1 MKNKTNSEEYV
12 LVFKTSLLN
21 QIGYFQGLCFDYSK
35 YIDAIEL
42 SYEFII
48 RSEAEK
54 NHNYKQV
61 ISYVILNY
69 KDEIFSYKRGAL
81 LSEKRL
87 INNYSIGIGGHISI
101 QDPSL
106 FSTPYSIS
114 MYREVQEELYI
125 DTEYL
130 DKTIAVLNDDS
141 NEVGKVHF
149 GIIHV
154 FKLDKPLVRK
164 KEKCINEPSFTK
176 RHELIQQINNYESWS
191 QICIN
196 NLDKLIGMDS

>member
-1 MKNKTNSEEYV
+1 MKNKTNLDEYV
-12 LVFKTSLLN
+12 LVFKTSLLS

-42 SYEFII
+42 NYEFII
-48 RSEAEK
+48 RNEAEK

-69 KDEIFSYKRGAL
+69 RDEIFCYERGAL

-101 QDPSL
+101 HDPSL
-106 FSTPYSIS
+106 FSTPYKIG
-114 MYREVQEELYI
+114 MYREVKEELYV

-164 KEKCINEPSFTK
+164 KEKCINKPHFIK
-176 RHELIQQINNYESWS
+176 RHELIKQIENYENWS
-191 QICIN
+191 QICIK
-196 NLDKLIGMDS
+196 NLDKLIGMD